1 MSKFKI
7 KDALALAVDED
18 FQLSDLDPDSTPGFS
33 GDEDDAR
40 ERGEKKDDDLY
51 DLQELLFANSRAYG
65 EKAPSILLVLQGMD
79 TSGKG
84 GVIRNTLNVFDPQ
97 GIDTVGFGKP
107 TEEELA
113 HDFLWRIRKH
123 VPKPGQ
129 IVAFDRSHYEDVLIQ
144 RVHKWVDED
153 EIERRFEAIQDFERE
168 LVANGTRIIKV
179 MLHISKDFQKE
190 NFLDRLE
197 KPEKH
202 WKYNP
207 GDIDEREHWDAY
219 MDAYQDAVV
228 RTSTEDAPWYV
239 IPSDNK
245 PYARMV
251 IKFLLLD
258 ALQNMDLEWPTADF
272 DVEAELERAQNL
284 E

>member
-65 EKAPSILLVLQGMD
+65 EKTPSILLVLQGMD

>member
-239 IPSDNK
+239 IPSDHK

-272 DVEAELERAQNL
+272 DVEAELERAQNS

>member
-40 ERGEKKDDDLY
+40 KRGKKKDDDLY

-65 EKAPSILLVLQGMD
+65 EKTPSILLVLQGMD